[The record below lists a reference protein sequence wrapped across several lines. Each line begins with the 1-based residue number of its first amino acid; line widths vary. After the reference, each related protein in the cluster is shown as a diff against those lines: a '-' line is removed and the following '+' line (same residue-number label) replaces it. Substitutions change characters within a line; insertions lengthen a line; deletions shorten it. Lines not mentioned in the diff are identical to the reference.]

1 MRTLLIV
8 LLIGLMNYS
17 SVFAQSAKDIFEK
30 REIVFLGLDFSQA
43 RFIGSGEFHDHYE
56 IKNKYIPAWNNLM
69 LEEKD
74 KYDVKKF
81 FRMDDV
87 EYEFDVV
94 RALHDDIDVEEKV
107 INSDHELSEEDIQKA
122 VKEYNFNAD
131 NVDIDHEIGLVFI
144 AEYFKKFEDDD
155 KIDPVGSYWVT
166 FFDTDSKKVL
176 LTERMKGEPGGFGF
190 RNYWARTYYNVME
203 SAKKKVKEWDREYD

>member
-1 MRTLLIV
+1 MKTLWIV
-8 LLIGLMNYS
+8 FFLGLMS
-17 SVFAQSAKDIFEK
+17 HFSAFAQSAKDIFEK
-30 REIVFLGLDFSQA
+30 REIVFLGIDFSQA

-56 IKNKYIPAWNNLM
+56 IKNKYIPAWNNLI
-69 LEEKD
+69 LEERD
-74 KYDVKKF
+74 KYDVKKY

-87 EYEFDVV
+87 EHEFDVV

-131 NVDIDHEIGLVFI
+131 NVDTDKKIGLVFI
-144 AEYFKKFEDDD
+144 AEYLMKFKEDED
-155 KIDPVGSYWVT
+155 IEPIGSYWVT
-166 FFDTDSKKVL
+166 FFDTESRKVL

-190 RNYWARTYYNVME
+190 RNYWARTYYNVMQN
-203 SAKKKVKEWDREYD
+203 AKEKVKEWDREYD